1 MNFDDNDYK
10 NLKAE
15 MTIIYRQRGS
25 DWAPSKEDLD
35 SIEQY
40 AFVGILEPKT
50 IATLLHV
57 EYKEF
62 IAATFI
68 DNRVLGA
75 VELGKARALLA
86 VNTTLMGV
94 STGVIDPAH
103 IDFRALKFLCTS
115 RFGYDE
121 NSVQSKETKK
131 TTRQRNRLEREKLE
145 LAKTMHRDRVDIET
159 TKMAMA
165 LNSDELEALNKK
177 G

>member
-1 MNFDDNDYK
+1 MDNFEQLKQHFTVLYK
-10 NLKAE
+10 A
-15 MTIIYRQRGS
+15 RGS
-25 DWAPSKEDLD
+25 QWKPSADDLRN
-35 SIEQY
+35 IEEY
-40 AFVGILEPKT
+40 AFVGVLDPKV

-57 EYKEF
+57 DYKEF
-62 IAATFI
+62 VAATF
-68 DNRVLGA
+68 NYGSVLAA

-94 STGVIDPAH
+94 STGVIDPAR

-121 NSVQSKETKK
+121 NAVQSKETKK

-159 TKMAMA
+159 TKMAMT

>member
-25 DWAPSKEDLD
+25 DWSPSKEDLD
-35 SIEQY
+35 NIEQY

-68 DNRVLGA
+68 DNRVLSA
-75 VELGKARALLA
+75 VELGKARALLS
-86 VNTTLMGV
+86 VNTTLMGI
-94 STGVIDPAH
+94 STGVIDPASV
-103 IDFRALKFLCTS
+103 DFRALKFLCTS
-115 RFGYDE
+115 RFGYVE
-121 NSVQSKETKK
+121 NAVIAQETKK
-131 TTRQRNRLEREKLE
+131 TTKKRNRLEREKLE
-145 LAKTMHRDRVDIET
+145 LARKMHSDRVDIET

-165 LNSDELEALNKK
+165 LNSEELEALNKK
-177 G
+177 